1 MKKWIALISLSVL
14 VLFVSGCTN
23 NPQPPK
29 KPVIDQTLPKLTEIK
44 FLSEVTEVG
53 FEWKP
58 SFDER
63 VNGYYVYR
71 SNPKVQNGRLQRIAT
86 IKDKYSS
93 HFVDTGLKPEAQYY
107 YRFSTYSKNKRESV
121 ASDTI
126 SVNTAPLIKSV
137 VYIKAITGL
146 PNRVKL
152 IWRPHTSQ
160 RVASYIIERNEFT
173 STTWKR
179 LAKVKGRLNAEYIDA
194 GLEENHVFRYRVKV
208 ETYDGLI
215 SQPSKIVEA
224 GTKPLPIEIKNL
236 NATTNI
242 PKKIVLSWDASVE
255 KDFSYY
261 KVYRAI
267 NPMLFYSYV
276 AKTQDIKYEDLIN
289 ANGKS
294 YYYFVTTVDKDGLE
308 SPRQKNEVTG
318 SSLAIPASVYITS
331 SNHDGRSINIT
342 WDSLDKRAVKYSVI
356 KEYKGK
362 KKIFTGIQGKSFN
375 DEDVLRGIEYKYNVV
390 AIDKYG
396 LASKKSENTIIE
408 MPKE

>member
-224 GTKPLPIEIKNL
+224 GTKPLPIEIKKL